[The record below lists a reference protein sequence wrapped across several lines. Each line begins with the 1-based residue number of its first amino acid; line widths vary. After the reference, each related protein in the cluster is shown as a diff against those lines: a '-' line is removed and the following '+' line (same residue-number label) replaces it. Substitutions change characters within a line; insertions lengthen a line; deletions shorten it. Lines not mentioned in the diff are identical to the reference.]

1 MVYKGKRSVFV
12 GQPPRIKRCWEAP
25 RRKSRTR
32 DSMLLNITLTSWS
45 CYDSKFLS
53 IRDTSGTTTR
63 TYPYDK
69 WYRLADRQDN
79 YLYFPLLTSER
90 KKFCIFS
97 KIRTYYFAKI
107 YLCVSLGVAI
117 FLTHKRPVLSPW
129 SSLFLC
135 SVSSTGL
142 FSVIIC

>member
-32 DSMLLNITLTSWS
+32 DSMLLNITLT
-45 CYDSKFLS
+45 L
-53 IRDTSGTTTR
+53 GPVTTANFFPSR
-63 TYPYDK
+63 TLQEPPHVHTLTINDID
-69 WYRLADRQDN
+69 WQTDRITTCISFVN
-79 YLYFPLLTSER
+79 FR
-90 KKFCIFS
+90 KKEILHLFQNKNLLLI
-97 KIRTYYFAKI
+97 AKI

-142 FSVIIC
+142 FPVIIC